1 MFPLCTHNF
10 VRYLQDSIHYTLWMG
25 STSDEMN
32 KLLSSVGNLTSSIIK
47 EQFSVGNNSETLTRV
62 SYLNTPG
69 DAVRYFE
76 SQSVPSALFEL
87 PYGIEHVDIVES
99 EKFAH
104 KCNKEALGKIGRASS
119 RKREWR

>member
-1 MFPLCTHNF
+1 MFALDSHNF
-10 VRYLQDSIHYTLWMG
+10 GSYLQDSNHYTLWMG

-69 DAVRYFE
+69 EAVRYFE
-76 SQSVPSALFEL
+76 SQSVPSPSFEL
-87 PYGIEHVDIVES
+87 SYRFEHVEL
-99 EKFAH
+99 A
-104 KCNKEALGKIGRASS
+104 GRG
-119 RKREWR
+119 